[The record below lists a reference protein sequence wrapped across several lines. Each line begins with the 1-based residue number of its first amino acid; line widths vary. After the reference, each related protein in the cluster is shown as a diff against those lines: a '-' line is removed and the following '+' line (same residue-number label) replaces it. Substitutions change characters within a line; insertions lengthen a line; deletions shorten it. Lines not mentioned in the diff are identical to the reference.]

1 MRLTHYR
8 QTGEGP
14 TSLALRIGVSTM
26 IRQLKVLSVLLGIGL
41 ALMLPLNA
49 HAGPIYEA
57 TAVFNHIVFGINVAT
72 IDIRIFDQGV
82 NDPDPVT
89 GDTRFGLLPTA
100 PAAHEYTYFYTLTN
114 ISFFTLDTLRIP
126 LPAPEAGYQPVA
138 SAGMIDSASVVATPD
153 SRILID
159 VNPYS
164 ITFDLGSIAPFSGSL
179 DLFIISPFSAD
190 NAQGQIADIG
200 AVLNAAGPAGA
211 TIAGPDATPPVA
223 TPEPGTLVLLG
234 SGLAGLGFFRRRK
247 KAA

>member
-1 MRLTHYR
+1 
-8 QTGEGP
+8 
-14 TSLALRIGVSTM
+14 M

-49 HAGPIYEA
+49 HAGPIYEG

-100 PAAHEYTYFYTLTN
+100 PAAFEYTYFYTLTN
-114 ISFFTLDTLRIP
+114 ISFFNLDILRLP
-126 LPAPEAGYQPVA
+126 LPAPEAGFQPVA
-138 SAGMIDSASVVATPD
+138 SAGMIDSANNVVATLD
-153 SRILID
+153 TRILID
-159 VNPYS
+159 VDQLNPLYPNS
-164 ITFDLGSIAPFSGSL
+164 ITFDLGSIPPFSGPLSVL
-179 DLFIISPFSAD
+179 DLFIISPFSPL

-211 TIAGPDATPPVA
+211 TIAGPDVPPVA

-234 SGLAGLGFFRRRK
+234 SGLIGLAGFGRK
-247 KAA
+247 KLMRHIK

>member
-1 MRLTHYR
+1 
-8 QTGEGP
+8 
-14 TSLALRIGVSTM
+14 M
-26 IRQLKVLSVLLGIGL
+26 IRQLKVLSVSLGIGL
-41 ALMLPLNA
+41 ALMLPLKA

-57 TAVFNHIVFGINVAT
+57 TAVFKHIVFGLNVAT

-82 NDPDPVT
+82 NDSDPVT
-89 GDTRFGLLPTA
+89 GDTRFDLLPTA

-126 LPAPEAGYQPVA
+126 LPAPEAGFGPVA
-138 SAGMIDSASVVATPD
+138 SAGMIDTANPPNVVATPD
-153 SRILID
+153 SSILID

-164 ITFDLGSIAPFSGSL
+164 ITFDLGSIAPFSSL

-234 SGLAGLGFFRRRK
+234 SGLIGLAGLGRK
-247 KAA
+247 KLLKHIKKD

>member
-1 MRLTHYR
+1 
-8 QTGEGP
+8 
-14 TSLALRIGVSTM
+14 M
-26 IRQLKVLSVLLGIGL
+26 IRQLKVLSVSLGIGL
-41 ALMLPLNA
+41 ALMLPLKA

-57 TAVFNHIVFGINVAT
+57 TAVFKHIVFGLNVAT

-82 NDPDPVT
+82 NDSDPVT
-89 GDTRFGLLPTA
+89 GDTRFDLLPTA

-114 ISFFTLDTLRIP
+114 IAFIDLDTLRIP
-126 LPAPEAGYQPVA
+126 LPAPEAGFGPVA
-138 SAGMIDSASVVATPD
+138 SAGMIDTANPPNVVATPD
-153 SRILID
+153 SSILID

-164 ITFDLGSIAPFSGSL
+164 ITFDLGSIAPFGGSL